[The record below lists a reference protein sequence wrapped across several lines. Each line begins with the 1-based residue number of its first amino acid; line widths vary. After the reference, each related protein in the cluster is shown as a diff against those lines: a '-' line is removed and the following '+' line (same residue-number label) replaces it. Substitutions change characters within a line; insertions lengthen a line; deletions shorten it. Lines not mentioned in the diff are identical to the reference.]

1 MGKKRGPGRPLT
13 GLQRKERYQ
22 IRLEPRIADKIRR
35 YGGGS
40 LTGGVL
46 LLAEKEN
53 IKLAAGPQ
61 STLDFPW
68 TSSGTHP

>member
-1 MGKKRGPGRPLT
+1 MRMGKKRGPGRPLT

-53 IKLAAGPQ
+53 IK
-61 STLDFPW
+61 
-68 TSSGTHP
+68 